1 VEPVIVGTVLTEPD
15 GIEFVVA
22 IQATG
27 AQENKRLVNGSEL
40 SRPSREYDRT
50 ILPHHG

>member
-1 VEPVIVGTVLTEPD
+1 MERVTVGTVLTEPD

-22 IQATG
+22 ILATG
-27 AQENKRLVNGSEL
+27 TQENKRLVNRLDL
-40 SRPSREYDRT
+40 SRPSREYKRT